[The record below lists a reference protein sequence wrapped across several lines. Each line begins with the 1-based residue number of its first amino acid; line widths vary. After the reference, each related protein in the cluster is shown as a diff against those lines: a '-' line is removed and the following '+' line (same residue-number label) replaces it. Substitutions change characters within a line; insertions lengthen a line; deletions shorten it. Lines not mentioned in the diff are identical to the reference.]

1 MFNFNLLLRECYVI
15 VSYSKHCNESFL
27 LVITV
32 FEAVSN
38 FKNSSNFISMNPKRP
53 YRKFS
58 PQQKQIQALEQKSD
72 RFRRVYSEYEML
84 SDELWNLENSDTHN
98 IPDDFVDAVKI
109 QTEYLEEEI
118 SGWLMPN
125 ANSELTRATVQ

>member
-1 MFNFNLLLRECYVI
+1 
-15 VSYSKHCNESFL
+15 
-27 LVITV
+27 
-32 FEAVSN
+32 
-38 FKNSSNFISMNPKRP
+38 MNPKRP

>member
-1 MFNFNLLLRECYVI
+1 
-15 VSYSKHCNESFL
+15 
-27 LVITV
+27 
-32 FEAVSN
+32 
-38 FKNSSNFISMNPKRP
+38 MNPKRP

-72 RFRRVYSEYEML
+72 RFKRVYSEYEML
-84 SDELWNLENSDTHN
+84 SDELWNLENSDTSN
-98 IPDDFVDAVKI
+98 IPDDFVDAVKL

-125 ANSELTRATVQ
+125 AALEHTRTTVQ

>member
-1 MFNFNLLLRECYVI
+1 
-15 VSYSKHCNESFL
+15 
-27 LVITV
+27 
-32 FEAVSN
+32 
-38 FKNSSNFISMNPKRP
+38 MNPKRP

-72 RFRRVYSEYEML
+72 RFKRVYSEYEML
-84 SDELWNLENSDTHN
+84 SDELWNLENSDTSN
-98 IPDDFVDAVKI
+98 LPDDFVDAVKL

-125 ANSELTRATVQ
+125 TALEHTRTTVQ